1 MLAIDHSGHL
11 LSLQNIKKTF
21 GGIRALKGV
30 SLSLEQGEV
39 LALVGENGAGKSTL
53 VKILTG
59 IYQPDEGSIAV
70 RGTAMHF
77 EDAHA
82 AGRAGIAAVHQET
95 AMFDELTAAE
105 NIYMGR
111 QPMRRGSIDWSTM
124 FDNAQKI
131 LTDIGAP
138 FDSHAV
144 VKNLGPAERHLVEIA
159 RALSQD
165 ANVVILD
172 EPTAALSRQE
182 INEFYGIVRRL
193 RSQGKG
199 IIFITHKFDE
209 IFSLAD
215 RYLVL
220 RDGASVGQGKIA
232 ETDEH
237 SLVKLMV
244 GRDLEHVYPP
254 IPSATDI
261 ELLTVAKLSHPTEFD
276 NISFKLHKGEVLGF
290 YGLVG
295 AGRSEA
301 MLALFGLKAHAVG
314 EFHLDG
320 QPLKIRGPEDA
331 INAGI
336 AYVPEERQR
345 QGAILSFSVRENLT
359 LAALGRQLAGPWLRP
374 KDERA
379 MTLDA
384 IGKLKIKT
392 DGTEQIIG
400 GLSGGNQQKVVIAK
414 WLGINPRIVILD
426 EPTKGI
432 DVGAK
437 QAVYQLIADMVAE
450 GLSVILVSSELP
462 EVMNLAHRIIVM
474 HRGHQVAEFRHGEA
488 TAEDIVAAA
497 SGLKQRAAPESPA
510 LQAAS
515 TATLAVSTNAPKEIA
530 A

>member
-1 MLAIDHSGHL
+1 MLDQAHPSPL
-11 LSLQNIKKTF
+11 LALQNIRKTF

-30 SLSLEQGEV
+30 SLTLNKGEV

-59 IYQPDEGSIAV
+59 IYAPDDGKIHV
-70 RGTAMHF
+70 RGKEHHF
-77 EDAHA
+77 HDAHA
-82 AGRAGIAAVHQET
+82 AGRAGLAAVHQET
-95 AMFDELTAAE
+95 AMFDQLTAAE

-111 QPMRRGSIDWSTM
+111 QPMNNGAIDWNTM
-124 FDNAQKI
+124 NINAQRI

-138 FDSHAV
+138 FPAEAY
-144 VKNLGPAERHLVEIA
+144 VKDLGPAERHLVEIS

-165 ANVVILD
+165 ASVVILD

-182 INEFYGIVRRL
+182 INEFYSIVRRL
-193 RSQGKG
+193 KEQGKG

-220 RDGASVGQGKIA
+220 RDGASVGQGNIA
-232 ETDEH
+232 ETDEQA
-237 SLVKLMV
+237 LVSLMV
-244 GRDLEHVYPP
+244 GRDLEHVYPSMP
-254 IPSATDI
+254 AATHQP
-261 ELLTVAKLSHPTEFD
+261 LLSVSNLSHPSEFEHI
-276 NISFKLHKGEVLGF
+276 NFTLNKGEVLGF

-301 MLALFGLKAHAVG
+301 MLALFGLKEGATG
-314 EFHLDG
+314 EFKLDG
-320 QPLKIRGPEDA
+320 QPLPIHGPEDA

-345 QGAILSFSVRENLT
+345 QGAILGFSVRENLT
-359 LAALGRQLAGPWLRP
+359 LAALGRKLRGPWLRP
-374 KDERA
+374 AAERV
-379 MTLDA
+379 MTNEA
-384 IGKLKIKT
+384 IDKLAIKT
-392 DGTEQIIG
+392 DGTEQILS

-414 WLGINPRIVILD
+414 WLGTNPRIVILD

-437 QAVYQLIADMVAE
+437 SAVYQLIADMVKE

-462 EVMNLAHRIIVM
+462 EIMNLAHRIVVM
-474 HRGHQVAEFRHGEA
+474 HHGHQVAEFKHGEA
-488 TAEDIVAAA
+488 SAETIVSAA
-497 SGLKQRAAPESPA
+497 SGLKAPAIATSSAPSGQQFAKEAAA
-510 LQAAS
+510 
-515 TATLAVSTNAPKEIA
+515 
-530 A
+530 

>member
-1 MLAIDHSGHL
+1 MLAQVHPSPL
-11 LSLQNIKKTF
+11 LSLQNIRKTF
-21 GGIRALKGV
+21 GGIRALRGV
-30 SLSLEQGEV
+30 SLTLNEGEV

-59 IYQPDEGSIAV
+59 IYRPDDGQIHV
-70 RGTAMHF
+70 RGTEHHF
-77 EDAHA
+77 NNAHA
-82 AGRAGIAAVHQET
+82 AGRAGLAAVHQET

-111 QPMRRGSIDWSTM
+111 QPMRRGVIDWNTM
-124 FDNAQKI
+124 IENAQRI
-131 LTDIGAP
+131 LSDIGAP
-138 FDSHAV
+138 FPAAAF

-165 ANVVILD
+165 ASVVILD

-182 INEFYGIVRRL
+182 INDFYGIVRRL
-193 RSQGKG
+193 REQGKG

-220 RDGASVGQGKIA
+220 RDGASVGQGRIA
-232 ETDEH
+232 DTDEH
-237 SLVKLMV
+237 ALVRLMV
-244 GRDLEHVYPP
+244 GRDLEHVYPAMP
-254 IPSATDI
+254 AASDQP
-261 ELLTVAKLSHPTEFD
+261 LLTVANLSHPSEFE
-276 NISFKLHKGEVLGF
+276 NINFTLNKGEVLGF

-301 MLALFGLKAHAVG
+301 MLALFGLKEHAVG
-314 EFHLDG
+314 EFTLDG
-320 QPLKIRGPEDA
+320 RPLSIRGPEDA

-345 QGAILSFSVRENLT
+345 QGAILGFSVRENLT
-359 LAALGRQLAGPWLRP
+359 LAALGRKLRGPWLRP
-374 KDERA
+374 AAERA
-379 MTLDA
+379 MTNEA
-384 IGKLKIKT
+384 IDKLQIRT
-392 DGTEQIIG
+392 DGTEQILS

-414 WLGINPRIVILD
+414 WLGTDPRIVILD

-437 QAVYQLIADMVAE
+437 TAVYQLIADMVAG

-462 EVMNLAHRIIVM
+462 EIMNLAHRVIVM
-474 HRGHQVAEFRHGEA
+474 HRGHQVAEFRHGAA
-488 TAEDIVAAA
+488 TAEGIVSAA
-497 SGLKQRAAPESPA
+497 SGLKPAGVATHGAAVTSHPFAKE
-510 LQAAS
+510 AS
-515 TATLAVSTNAPKEIA
+515 A
-530 A
+530 

>member
-1 MLAIDHSGHL
+1 MLAQDNPSHL
-11 LSLQNIKKTF
+11 LSLQNIRKTF

-30 SLSLEQGEV
+30 SLTLDAGEI

-53 VKILTG
+53 VKVLTG
-59 IYQPDEGSIAV
+59 IYHPEEGQIQV
-70 RGTAMHF
+70 RGSELVF

-95 AMFDELTAAE
+95 AMFDELSAAE

-111 QPMRRGSIDWSTM
+111 QPMRKGGIDWNTM
-124 FDNAQKI
+124 YERAQTI
-131 LTDIGAP
+131 LSDIGAP
-138 FDSHAV
+138 FEARAL

-165 ANVVILD
+165 ASVVILD

-182 INEFYGIVRRL
+182 INDFYGIVRRL
-193 RSQGKG
+193 KEQGKG
-199 IIFITHKFDE
+199 IIFITDKFDE

-215 RYLVL
+215 RYIVL
-220 RDGASVGQGKIA
+220 RDGASVGEGRIA
-232 ETDEH
+232 DATEH
-237 SLVKLMV
+237 SLVRLMV
-244 GRDLEHVYPP
+244 GRDLEHVYPAM
-254 IPSATDI
+254 PSASATA
-261 ELLTVAKLSHPTEFD
+261 LLRVEHLSHPTEFED
-276 NISFKLHKGEVLGF
+276 INFTLNKGEVLGF

-301 MLALFGLKAHAVG
+301 MLSLFGLKEHATG
-314 EFHLDG
+314 KFTLDG
-320 QPLKIRGPEDA
+320 KALIVRGPEDA

-359 LAALGRQLAGPWLRP
+359 LAALGRKLAGPWLRP
-374 KDERA
+374 KNERD
-379 MTLDA
+379 MTNEA
-384 IGKLKIKT
+384 ITKLAIKT
-392 DGTEQIIG
+392 DGTEQIIS

-414 WLGINPRIVILD
+414 WLGTDPRIVILD

-437 QAVYQLIADMVAE
+437 SAVYQLIADMVGG

-462 EVMNLAHRIIVM
+462 EVMNLAHRVIVM
-474 HRGHQVAEFRHGEA
+474 HRGHQVAEFKHGEA
-488 TAEDIVAAA
+488 SAEDIVAAA
-497 SGLKQRAAPESPA
+497 SGLKQRAAGGETPA
-510 LQAAS
+510 PANPTQELAA
-515 TATLAVSTNAPKEIA
+515 
-530 A
+530 

>member
-1 MLAIDHSGHL
+1 MLDQAHPSPHPGPHPSPL
-11 LSLQNIKKTF
+11 LALQNIRKTF
-21 GGIRALKGV
+21 GGIRALRGV
-30 SLSLEQGEV
+30 SLSLNAGEV

-59 IYQPDEGSIAV
+59 IYRPDDGKITV
-70 RGTAMHF
+70 RGKPQHF
-77 EDAHA
+77 HDAHA
-82 AGRAGIAAVHQET
+82 AGRAGLAAVHQET
-95 AMFDELTAAE
+95 AMFDQLTAAE

-111 QPMRRGSIDWSTM
+111 QPMRHGVIDWKTM
-124 FDNAQKI
+124 NTNAQRI

-138 FDSHAV
+138 FPAQAF
-144 VKNLGPAERHLVEIA
+144 VKDLGPAERHLVEIS

-165 ANVVILD
+165 ASVVILD

-193 RSQGKG
+193 KEQGKG

-220 RDGASVGQGKIA
+220 RDGASVGEGRIA
-232 ETDEH
+232 DTDENA
-237 SLVKLMV
+237 LVRLMV
-244 GRDLEHVYPP
+244 GRDLEHVYPSMP
-254 IPSATDI
+254 AATHQP
-261 ELLTVAKLSHPTEFD
+261 LLTVADLSHPSEFEHI
-276 NISFKLHKGEVLGF
+276 NFTLNKGEVLGF

-301 MLALFGLKAHAVG
+301 MLALFGLKEGAVG
-314 EFHLDG
+314 EFTLDG
-320 QPLKIRGPEDA
+320 KPLLIDGPETA

-345 QGAILSFSVRENLT
+345 QGAILGFSVRENLT
-359 LAALGRQLAGPWLRP
+359 LASLGRKLLRGPWLRP
-374 KDERA
+374 AAERI
-379 MTLDA
+379 MTNEA
-384 IGKLKIKT
+384 IDKLSIKT
-392 DGTEQIIG
+392 DGTEQMLS

-414 WLGINPRIVILD
+414 WLGTNPRIVILD

-437 QAVYQLIADMVAE
+437 SAVYQLIADMVAD

-462 EVMNLAHRIIVM
+462 EIMNLAHRIVVM

-488 TAEDIVAAA
+488 SAETIVSAA
-497 SGLKQRAAPESPA
+497 SGLKASPA
-510 LQAAS
+510 NAG
-515 TATLAVSTNAPKEIA
+515 TNAATALAKEAIA
-530 A
+530 

>member
-1 MLAIDHSGHL
+1 MLAQDNPSHL
-11 LSLQNIKKTF
+11 LSLQNIRKTF

-30 SLSLEQGEV
+30 SLTLDAGEI

-53 VKILTG
+53 VKVLTG
-59 IYQPDEGSIAV
+59 IYHPEEGQIHV
-70 RGTAMHF
+70 RGSELVF

-95 AMFDELTAAE
+95 AMFDELSAAE

-111 QPMRRGSIDWSTM
+111 QPMRKGGIDWNTM
-124 FDNAQKI
+124 YERAQKI
-131 LTDIGAP
+131 LSDIGAP
-138 FDSHAV
+138 FEARAL

-165 ANVVILD
+165 AEVVILD

-182 INEFYGIVRRL
+182 INDFYGIVRRL
-193 RSQGKG
+193 KEQGKG

-220 RDGASVGQGKIA
+220 RDGASVGEGRIA
-232 ETDEH
+232 YATEH
-237 SLVKLMV
+237 SLVRLMV
-244 GRDLEHVYPP
+244 GRDLEHVYPAMP
-254 IPSATDI
+254 KASAT
-261 ELLTVAKLSHPTEFD
+261 ELLRVEHLSHPTEFE
-276 NISFKLHKGEVLGF
+276 NINFTLNKGEVLGF

-301 MLALFGLKAHAVG
+301 MLSLFGLKEHAIG
-314 EFHLDG
+314 KFTLDG
-320 QPLKIRGPEDA
+320 KPLLVRGPEDA

-359 LAALGRQLAGPWLRP
+359 LAALGRKLAGPWLRP
-374 KDERA
+374 KNERD
-379 MTLDA
+379 MTNEA
-384 IGKLKIKT
+384 IKKLAIKT
-392 DGTEQIIG
+392 DGTEQIIS

-414 WLGINPRIVILD
+414 WLGTDPRIVILD

-437 QAVYQLIADMVAE
+437 SAVYQLIADMVGG

-462 EVMNLAHRIIVM
+462 EVMNLAHRVIVM
-474 HRGHQVAEFRHGEA
+474 HRGHQVAEFKHGEA
-488 TAEDIVAAA
+488 SAEDIVAAA
-497 SGLKQRAAPESPA
+497 SGLKQHGAGGTTPTPPNSTQELAA
-510 LQAAS
+510 
-515 TATLAVSTNAPKEIA
+515 
-530 A
+530 